1 MKYIGMII
9 KYILILLY
17 TFVAI
22 MFSILFAGMVY
33 GGFKELM
40 KLL

>member
-9 KYILILLY
+9 KSIFILLY

-22 MFSILFAGMVY
+22 MFGILFAGMVY

>member
-9 KYILILLY
+9 KYTFILLY
-17 TFVAI
+17 TFVTI
-22 MFSILFAGMVY
+22 MFGILFAGMVY
-33 GGFKELM
+33 GGYKELM